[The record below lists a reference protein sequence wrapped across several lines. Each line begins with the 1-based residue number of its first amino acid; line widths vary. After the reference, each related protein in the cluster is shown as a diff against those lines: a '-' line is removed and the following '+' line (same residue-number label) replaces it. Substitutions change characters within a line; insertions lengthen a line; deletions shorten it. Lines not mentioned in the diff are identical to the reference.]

1 MSDDAINMHKRLAM
15 GQAGAETHLKRGGK
29 VAKYAG
35 GGAVKK
41 PAEVMWDEASGAKHN
56 TMGAK
61 PEKQSQTAI
70 NDSSQKLPYTK
81 PTSKI
86 ATMKKGGHAKGGLTI
101 AIVAPMK
108 KSAGRGR

>member
-1 MSDDAINMHKRLAM
+1 MTDEINMHKRIAM
-15 GQAGAETHLKRGGK
+15 GMPNAETHLKRGGK
-29 VAKYAG
+29 VAKYAAG
-35 GGAVKK
+35 GGVKK

-61 PEKQSQTAI
+61 SEKQSQTAI
-70 NDSSQKLPYTK
+70 NDSSQKLPYPK
-81 PTSKI
+81 PGPKI

-108 KSAGRGR
+108 KSVGRGR